1 MNSDATWKCWNAEG
15 HADTRPPGNWM
26 EYDFDDSAWCDLVH
40 HGADMRPQRAYC
52 VALTCSLLYQAECG
66 LIPAQRLPRQ
76 SLGGCHPH
84 VRNAHVGHRG
94 SLSGIA
100 RPLHTT
106 ECTRCPRKPGYPDTA
121 GHVKPGI
128 ADAAEW
134 IWTRDPEQH
143 NDVYCR
149 GNFYNGGR

>member
-1 MNSDATWKCWNAEG
+1 MPK
-15 HADTRPPGNWM
+15 DTRTRARLATGWNTTSTTQPGAILHLM
-26 EYDFDDSAWCDLVH
+26 
-40 HGADMRPQRAYC
+40 GRPQCVHC
-52 VALTCSLLYQAECG
+52 VALTCTLLLYQAECG

-76 SLGGCHPH
+76 SLGHLHPH

-94 SLSGIA
+94 SLSGTT
-100 RPLHTT
+100 RPLRTT
-106 ECTRCPRKPGYPDTA
+106 ECTRYPRKPGYPDTA

-134 IWTRDPEQH
+134 IWTRDIEQH